1 MLLDYGRTACPP
13 IRVNGYPG
21 QGAGR
26 APLRKGNFH
35 VTGTPRYSEQPAPPD
50 LADRVA
56 CMWQFRQG
64 DADGSPVRV
73 LPDGH
78 VDLIWDGRELFVAGP
93 DTGAAMAAI
102 QAGAVL
108 TGVRLAPGTGAA
120 WLGVPMHEL
129 TDRRVALS
137 ALWHRRAAMWED
149 RLGDTNDVL
158 ATFAT
163 LCHRH
168 AVAPDRPMREVFH
181 LLAGQHATRVTE
193 LATVLGYSE
202 RSLRRH
208 CLDAFGYGPKT
219 LDRILRLQRFLALAP
234 RQPSLTSAA
243 LAAGYADAPHLVR
256 DAQRLAGLSPREL
269 VAQHGR

>member
-1 MLLDYGRTACPP
+1 M
-13 IRVNGYPG
+13 
-21 QGAGR
+21 
-26 APLRKGNFH
+26 RKSNFH
-35 VTGTPRYSEQPAPPD
+35 VTSTPRYSEQPAPPG

-56 CMWQFRQG
+56 CTWRFRQG

-93 DTGAAMAAI
+93 DTGAAMATLR
-102 QAGAVL
+102 AGAVL
-108 TGVRLAPGTGAA
+108 TGVRLAPGAGTA

-129 TDRRVALS
+129 TDQRIALS
-137 ALWHRRAAMWED
+137 ALWHRRAAVWED
-149 RLGDTNDVL
+149 LLGDTDDVL
-158 ATFAT
+158 ATLVAF
-163 LCHRH
+163 CHRY
-168 AVAPDRPMREVFH
+168 AAAPARPMQQLFR
-181 LLAGQHATRVTE
+181 LLADQRATRVTE

-219 LDRILRLQRFLALAP
+219 LDRILRLQRFLRLAARHP
-234 RQPSLTSAA
+234 NLTSAA
-243 LAAGYADAPHLVR
+243 LAAGYGDAPHLVR